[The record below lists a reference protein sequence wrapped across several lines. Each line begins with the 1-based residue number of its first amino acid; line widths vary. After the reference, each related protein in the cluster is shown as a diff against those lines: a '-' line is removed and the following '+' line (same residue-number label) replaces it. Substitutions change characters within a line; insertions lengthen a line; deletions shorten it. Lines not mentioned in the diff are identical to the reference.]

1 MKTRLLLATLT
12 LITVNSFAQLEVH
25 TNNHVR
31 IGPLGA
37 APSTQLQVTEDI
49 YLQCLPAN
57 SGLYIQNHT
66 NQYEPG
72 GGANNTGTNTYQEPS
87 IIGQWGNSAWL
98 GTYSVP
104 FWQVRSFEVWANNV
118 LVSSDS
124 AFKTNVQNMDSA
136 TASLML
142 LRPVTYDHSAGITE
156 NTPADRRE
164 SIIEAGKGQMGL
176 IAQELFDVYPNL
188 VHDKGNGELAVDYI
202 SLIPVLIKAIQ
213 EQQAEIEALKAQ
225 ITQEESQED

>member
-1 MKTRLLLATLT
+1 MKTKFILTSAFALASFGL
-12 LITVNSFAQLEVH
+12 FAQLEVH
-25 TNNHVR
+25 TNNHVK
-31 IGPLGA
+31 IGPTGGGA
-37 APSTQLQVTEDI
+37 PDYHLQVTDST
-49 YLQCLPAN
+49 YFNCLPAS

-72 GGANNTGTNTYQEPS
+72 DSANHTGSTTYHEPA
-87 IIGQWGNSAWL
+87 IVGQWGNSAWL

-104 FWQVRSFEVWANNV
+104 FWQVRTFEVYANNV
-118 LVSSDS
+118 LLSSDS
-124 AFKTNVQNMDSA
+124 AFKTNVQNLDSA
-136 TASLML
+136 TDKLML
-142 LRPVTYDHSAGITE
+142 LRPVTYDHSAGITNDTPE
-156 NTPADRRE
+156 NRRE

-202 SLIPVLIKAIQ
+202 SLIPVLVKALQ

-225 ITQEESQED
+225 ISE